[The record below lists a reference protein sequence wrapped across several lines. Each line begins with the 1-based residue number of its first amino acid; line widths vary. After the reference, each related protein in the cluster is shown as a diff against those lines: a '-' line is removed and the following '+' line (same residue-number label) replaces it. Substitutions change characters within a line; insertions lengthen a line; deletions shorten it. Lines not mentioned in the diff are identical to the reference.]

1 MSTVSSK
8 SWNKTTQQATKG
20 KNVEMFGIASSKMN
34 PRNSRCSSQPVY
46 SVNESVS
53 VDEDS
58 NQRNIQVLKSRG
70 RSIKMYETEPFLS
83 VDLLPSNKICVSP
96 VPSLS
101 SEKPRARS
109 MLRSHTTQS
118 PLTVANITNNLTHSR
133 RSTPSAGNKVGI
145 ERSTAN
151 PHIKKPFKHAV
162 NQPTSAT
169 STDQMSSP
177 SKLMKANLKIATSHI
192 NSILLK
198 QRHQEPIKVKGKLL
212 KGKLKPMYPVNTGGP
227 SMKDCRGVIS
237 DATTYSSSPSRTLQ
251 RRRQI
256 LSNYNQGNIT
266 MLIDRPV
273 TVESVHQTSE
283 ASSMDGNVDRMISDL
298 DSDDQEEEEDL
309 YERGLLVYSELTTF
323 PSEKSS
329 TTSVISQ
336 PLHQAEDENEFEQLP
351 KAAKQVLSDEDNI
364 TINKTAHVSFSPSL
378 ERRLSENLRMSEEL
392 ETFVGDKNSSN
403 IGNNIGKILATT
415 NSSDAMLWSSADI
428 DAIDVVRKVNKT
440 DFNATKVDKK
450 YSHVISQN
458 IQIDSTQSSVNVKSQ
473 DLKKDKIAQ
482 NQFHKLDK
490 SRSGEIRSNHEP
502 LPYAKSSSCKH
513 TASKPT
519 KPVRVTPVISG
530 RPFSAVIRQENFQE
544 AVPSRPKSAS
554 MLKMGKVSP
563 AKTVRFADELIDNF
577 VIQSDVWQEEE
588 SSSFRN
594 HLTLNIC
601 HVEPEKKDLEPPSP
615 HSSIFG
621 ISKHS
626 DQDDIYPDIENEDDK
641 VVSKSSCKPT
651 TERKY
656 QNDDDDDGGGGCS
669 DEDKE
674 NKAIRQA
681 AEQPSKSSSTK
692 NAEKRRLTSS
702 NGQGQ
707 TDDNDIESPVAT
719 IEDNPS
725 GKEDD
730 PLGKENASVISDI
743 KSETSDL
750 NMSFI
755 SDSGSFHYHGD
766 ISAFIIDEADL
777 PRTPSSNSSGMF
789 SDFTSSYSKNSHG
802 KQDEIEPFIKDTNN
816 SSSKTDIEN
825 RKNVCSSSC
834 LNLPMS
840 ESKKNSV
847 TVSLAS
853 PNKVELQN
861 KLRSLSANTQTIKKH
876 SRNNG
881 YQSPNKAI
889 VNRMQIDSL
898 EAAPFFDPI
907 SDVSNLNAH
916 LYENKSLFYLPIEEA
931 EFIEDIC
938 DITCPDS
945 PVYMVDPHF
954 NKNIPPVE
962 ATSCH
967 RIYDKYQHNIKRG
980 RRPYSASTVRKST
993 TRPLPKR
1000 PTSASPDFRKKLFG
1014 EYCAMCKHQ
1023 KSYCRCKTKS
1033 ETDLLKN
1040 GEWTN
1045 TTKEEAK
1052 KLETE
1057 MKVKSKNEIRS
1068 NRIPDGILKLNFEE
1082 EDEYE
1087 TVDIDAPNSP
1097 FVGGSTFDALDLQL
1111 RAIQH
1116 DIRQQ
1121 IEIDEKKKKKVA
1133 FVKEIDEEDLED
1145 DTNESESSSNLETE
1159 DEGDKQ
1165 IMPDYQSLLDF
1176 YRKKCCDSGN
1186 PGLVLSKRIVTCKN
1200 RVLLTD
1206 VVASPIECLNR
1217 IYSSRSDVHKKLKY
1231 ALEAVCDPGLKLEL
1245 NNLASGCFLQYVC
1258 DFLPEVGKEERM
1270 KTKQNDDALS
1280 ETTSI
1285 NGGLKVIATR
1295 KTIFPPTGSLIED
1308 EDEAPFPPLCFSINA
1323 RPPPGYVYYF
1333 TYGTDMNKDRL
1344 GMYIRRNVEKK
1355 RWGILFGF
1363 NLLFNK
1369 KGADEE
1375 GFGFP
1380 NIEFNPFGC
1389 VEGCV
1394 YQLSN
1399 NELHLLDS
1407 CVGYPEHYEH
1417 IVVPVWMTSDKPD
1430 DCLAQYCVP
1439 ALTFIA
1445 QDKWI
1450 ENEKILP
1457 CDFSLSQCIKGSDML
1472 STGYVQHLRTI
1483 ASFTSF

>member
-1 MSTVSSK
+1 MSALSSK
-8 SWNKTTQQATKG
+8 SWNKTTQQPTQGKG
-20 KNVEMFGIASSKMN
+20 VEMFGIASPTMN
-34 PRNSRCSSQPVY
+34 PKNSRCSSQPVY
-46 SVNESVS
+46 SVH
-53 VDEDS
+53 EDS
-58 NQRNIQVLKSRG
+58 SQANIQVLKSRG
-70 RSIKMYETEPFLS
+70 RPIKMYETEPFLS
-83 VDLLPSNKICVSP
+83 LDLLPSNKVCVSP

-109 MLRSHTTQS
+109 MLRSHTIQS
-118 PLTVANITNNLTHSR
+118 PLTVANITNSLTQSR
-133 RSTPSAGNKVGI
+133 RSTPSAGNKAGI
-145 ERSTAN
+145 ERSTTN

-162 NQPTSAT
+162 NQPTT
-169 STDQMSSP
+169 STTPTDQASSP

-198 QRHQEPIKVKGKLL
+198 QRHQEPTKVKGKLL
-212 KGKLKPMYPVNTGGP
+212 KGKLKPMYPVNTKGP

-256 LSNYNQGNIT
+256 LSNYNQGNIAT
-266 MLIDRPV
+266 LIDRPV

-283 ASSMDGNVDRMISDL
+283 ASSMDGTVDRMIRDF

-329 TTSVISQ
+329 TSVISQ
-336 PLHQAEDENEFEQLP
+336 PLHQTEDENEFEQLP

-364 TINKTAHVSFSPSL
+364 TKNKNAHVSFSPSL
-378 ERRLSENLRMSEEL
+378 ERRLSENLRISAEI
-392 ETFVGDKNSSN
+392 ETFAGDKNS
-403 IGNNIGKILATT
+403 NNIVCKDDEILATS
-415 NSSDAMLWSSADI
+415 NSSDAMLWSSVDS

-440 DFNATKVDKK
+440 DFNSTKGDKK
-450 YSHVISQN
+450 CSHVISQN
-458 IQIDSTQSSVNVKSQ
+458 NKVDSNQSPVNVKSQ
-473 DLKKDKIAQ
+473 DVKKNKTAQ
-482 NQFHKLDK
+482 NQFHKFNK
-490 SRSGEIRSNHEP
+490 SRSSEIRSNREP
-502 LPYAKSSSCKH
+502 HCYAKSSSCKD
-513 TASKPT
+513 TGSKPT
-519 KPVRVTPVISG
+519 KPERVTPVLSG

-544 AVPSRPKSAS
+544 TAPSRPKSAS
-554 MLKMGKVSP
+554 MLKMGKVGP

-601 HVEPEKKDLEPPSP
+601 HAEPEKKALEPTSP

-621 ISKHS
+621 IGKHS
-626 DQDDIYPDIENEDDK
+626 DEDDIYPDIEKEDNRT
-641 VVSKSSCKPT
+641 VSKSSCKPR

-656 QNDDDDDGGGGCS
+656 QNDDDDDDDDDGGCS

-681 AEQPSKSSSTK
+681 AEQPSKSTSTK
-692 NAEKRRLTSS
+692 NAEKKLLTSS

-707 TDDNDIESPVAT
+707 TDDNNIESPADT
-719 IEDNPS
+719 I
-725 GKEDD
+725 EDD
-730 PLGKENASVISDI
+730 PLGKENASVIS
-743 KSETSDL
+743 ETSDL

-755 SDSGSFHYHGD
+755 SD
-766 ISAFIIDEADL
+766 ISTLSIDEADL
-777 PRTPSSNSSGMF
+777 LRTPSSNSSGMF
-789 SDFTSSYSKNSHG
+789 SDFTSSCSKNSCD

-816 SSSKTDIEN
+816 SVSKTDIEN
-825 RKNVCSSSC
+825 RKNVCSNSG
-834 LNLPMS
+834 LNHTMS
-840 ESKKNSV
+840 KSRTNSV
-847 TVSLAS
+847 TVSLACS
-853 PNKVELQN
+853 NKAELQN
-861 KLRSLSANTQTIKKH
+861 KLCSLSANTPKVKKH
-876 SRNNG
+876 SKNHG

-889 VNRMQIDSL
+889 VDQTQIDSP
-898 EAAPFFDPI
+898 EAALDPI

-916 LYENKSLFYLPIEEA
+916 LYESKNLFYLPIEEA

-962 ATSCH
+962 AMSCH

-980 RRPYSASTVRKST
+980 RRPYSASIVRKTT

-1045 TTKEEAK
+1045 TTKDEAK

-1057 MKVKSKNEIRS
+1057 IEVKSKKENRS
-1068 NRIPDGILKLNFEE
+1068 NKIPDGILKLNFEE
-1082 EDEYE
+1082 KEEDEYE
-1087 TVDIDAPNSP
+1087 TVDIDDPNSP

-1111 RAIQH
+1111 RTIQH

-1121 IEIDEKKKKKVA
+1121 IERDEKKIKKVA
-1133 FVKEIDEEDLED
+1133 FVEEVHEEDLED
-1145 DTNESESSSNLETE
+1145 DTNESESSSNLETG

-1186 PGLVLSKRIVTCKN
+1186 PGLVLSKHIVTCKN

-1231 ALEAVCDPGLKLEL
+1231 ALEAVCDQGLKLEL

-1270 KTKQNDDALS
+1270 KTKQDDDALS

-1285 NGGLKVIATR
+1285 NGGLEVIATR
-1295 KTIFPPTGSLIED
+1295 KTIFPPAGSRIED

-1333 TYGTDMNKDRL
+1333 SYGTDMNKDRL
-1344 GMYIRRNVEKK
+1344 SMYIKRKVEKK

-1389 VEGCV
+1389 VEGCI

-1472 STGYVQHLRTI
+1472 SPGYVQHLRTI
-1483 ASFTSF
+1483 ASVTSF